1 VSPPLYCAAVDDSSS
16 DTPAAAPQKP
26 SLEAVAKGLGIG
38 RYGRH
43 IFLCV
48 HGDCAPA
55 EEAKASWQF
64 LKRRLREL
72 GLERADGG
80 VYRTQAFCLRIC
92 ADGPIAV
99 VYPDGVWYRRC
110 TPAALER
117 ILQEH
122 LIGGRPVADLRFA
135 TNPLPNPA
143 APAPAG
149 LADGDA

>member
-1 VSPPLYCAAVDDSSS
+1 MDDSSS
-16 DTPAAAPQKP
+16 DAPAAAPPKP
-26 SLEAVAKGLGIG
+26 SLESVAKALGVG

-117 ILQEH
+117 IVQEH
-122 LIGGRPVADLRFA
+122 LIGGRPVAELRFA
-135 TNPLPNPA
+135 SNPLPNPA
-143 APAPAG
+143 VPAPAG